1 MLKDTFVAPARRDAR
16 TDPMSDDTP
25 EDDVSMSDDKPE
37 DATAPETSAAPQ
49 AAAPETAAP
58 PAAPPP
64 TPSVP
69 VWPIVNLDP
78 NVVVPPPTDRPA
90 QPWEAPEFQRECA
103 AKRQGVLA
111 MYYGRD
117 PGVGGMFGTD
127 EEMWRQ
133 RFDPVGEARLKTLR
147 VLAQNGHGPDD
158 PMVRE
163 TVQYFCVEKQKE
175 LERDPVFQK
184 SRMLAWLGDGT
195 VEKMSVK
202 ELQNTCKKYG
212 LGKSGSKA
220 QMADRLR
227 EWAEA
232 PPEESEEEE

>member
-232 PPEESEEEE
+232 PPEEAEEE